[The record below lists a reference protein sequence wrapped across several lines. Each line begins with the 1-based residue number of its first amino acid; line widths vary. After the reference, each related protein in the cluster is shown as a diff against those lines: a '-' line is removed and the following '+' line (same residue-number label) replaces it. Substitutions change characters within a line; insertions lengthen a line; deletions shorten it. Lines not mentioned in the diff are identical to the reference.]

1 MRRGYSGRSDALVKS
16 EQGEQGFWP
25 SYADMMSAVALILF
39 FLMLLSYTQNI
50 VTGNNLRA
58 TQAALTNTE
67 QTLSV
72 TQSNLNLSQQS
83 LAETQRQLAETQMQV
98 QSASE
103 ELASITSSLDDA
115 RLLLLQQQADL
126 DAQNQQLADQAATIA
141 AQQVYVRDAQAE
153 LVTMRNQMHDFA
165 FLRTEILTQVLESM
179 RQVLGDPSKVSI
191 SDNGSLVLS
200 DGVVFNSGKAD
211 ILPEAKPTLDRLI
224 DAFATALSDET
235 NLTYIDSIV
244 ISGYTDWDGTN
255 WSNRELSTNRA
266 NAVLKYMLEGNGGA
280 LQPYVQYFSAAG
292 YGEERPIPGVDQ
304 NTEEGKAANRRIEIS
319 IVLRDE
325 SILDV
330 VQTVLDMQLPEGTEA
345 TVTVEP

>member
-1 MRRGYSGRSDALVKS
+1 M
-16 EQGEQGFWP
+16 
-25 SYADMMSAVALILF
+25 
-39 FLMLLSYTQNI
+39 
-50 VTGNNLRA
+50 
-58 TQAALTNTE
+58 
-67 QTLSV
+67 
-72 TQSNLNLSQQS
+72 
-83 LAETQRQLAETQMQV
+83 
-98 QSASE
+98 
-103 ELASITSSLDDA
+103 
-115 RLLLLQQQADL
+115 
-126 DAQNQQLADQAATIA
+126 
-141 AQQVYVRDAQAE
+141 
-153 LVTMRNQMHDFA
+153 
-165 FLRTEILTQVLESM
+165 
-179 RQVLGDPSKVSI
+179 
-191 SDNGSLVLS
+191 
-200 DGVVFNSGKAD
+200 
-211 ILPEAKPTLDRLI
+211 
-224 DAFATALSDET
+224 
-235 NLTYIDSIV
+235 